1 MVALFVLGILCVVG
15 YLALRGVRALE
26 IDQGKP
32 AHLESL
38 AEEIELLREQHQHL
52 GSQLNALREG
62 QEFARQLSASN
73 PGQRDAPSVPR
84 STP

>member
-1 MVALFVLGILCVVG
+1 MVAVFVLGILGVVG
-15 YLALRGVRALE
+15 YLALRVVRALE

-38 AEEIELLREQHQHL
+38 AEEIERLREQHQHL

-62 QEFARQLSASN
+62 QEFT
-73 PGQRDAPSVPR
+73 
-84 STP
+84 STRRVSSRAISM